1 MRVSTDCCKPRRRV
15 SCLGRLIAPH
25 PPSPYDFHCFV
36 NADWKVKQTLFGSCA
51 FLSILSRSWTKS
63 LPCMSM
69 SHWFANE
76 KIYIERFHSRGQ
88 HLCQFI
94 GTKRKRFYI
103 RKEFNSYKIGLEHQ
117 HGCRFIVL
125 EHHRGPYDPTTATP
139 MKKSLKNRIRV
150 FWNFFAL
157 IQATRLLE
165 SREVSW
171 NWREGTASEFRER

>member
-1 MRVSTDCCKPRRRV
+1 MLIERLNRPFSVLSLFLASCC
-15 SCLGRLIAPH
+15 
-25 PPSPYDFHCFV
+25 
-36 NADWKVKQTLFGSCA
+36 
-51 FLSILSRSWTKS
+51 RSWTKS

-76 KIYIERFHSRGQ
+76 KIYIERFHLRGQ

-94 GTKRKRFYI
+94 GTKKKRVYI

-125 EHHRGPYDPTTATP
+125 EHQRGPYDPTTATL
-139 MKKSLKNRIRV
+139 MKKSLKIRIRV

-165 SREVSW
+165 SREVKLEVK
-171 NWREGTASEFRER
+171 REDCVWVQVEIVKLERLRFPFTPNGKRQIQVENFWE

>member
-1 MRVSTDCCKPRRRV
+1 MLVERLNRPFSVLSLFLASCC
-15 SCLGRLIAPH
+15 
-25 PPSPYDFHCFV
+25 
-36 NADWKVKQTLFGSCA
+36 
-51 FLSILSRSWTKS
+51 RSLTKS
-63 LPCMSM
+63 LPCMSI

-76 KIYIERFHSRGQ
+76 KIYIERFHLRGQ

-94 GTKRKRFYI
+94 GTKRKRVYI
-103 RKEFNSYKIGLEHQ
+103 RKEFNSYKIGLEHK

-165 SREVSW
+165 SREVELELK
-171 NWREGTASEFRER
+171 RGDCARVQGEIVKLERLRFPFTPNGKHQIQVENFWE